1 MTKHAALVVALTL
14 LFAGVGSAAVA
25 SRSLAPAKQR
35 SAAIKHEKRLGPKP
49 TPHWYWRWT
58 EWRLGEGYARGRA
71 QQRSLRPSHA
81 PRRIP
86 RWAWQ
91 RLHFFLVAR
100 AGKGQTT
107 TPRSRKPKPP
117 SSGGSSGGTAGIGL
131 LNYGGRLSSFAHNG
145 LYHLVVGDAWD
156 GDAKVLAASPGLG
169 LAYFS
174 GVDVNTQYSTG
185 VPYSQASKNGWLLRN
200 SSGSLLVNKG
210 YPDNYVGDV
219 GSAAYQR
226 AWIANVENYLAT
238 RRGIDGIFIDDVVV
252 DLRELTGVEAAKYPT
267 QQQWAAAMLS
277 FDKAVYAALHR
288 KGYYVALNA
297 SGYIPGDANSNTSAN
312 TQTWWKKLGP
322 YANGLMNEFYDE
334 TPTGT
339 DQLRASGTAWY
350 QGWNSWQQL
359 IGLAQSMGDDFIG
372 LEKGSS
378 TNTTAMTY
386 GKASFLLEWN
396 GGGSVFMYS
405 ARGSD
410 PTNGAWTTDIGKPA
424 RAKVRVG
431 VGWERAYT
439 GGTVLVNPS
448 ASGSQTITVA
458 GKSYT
463 LAPTTARILKG

>member
-1 MTKHAALVVALTL
+1 MTKHAALVFALML

-25 SRSLAPAKQR
+25 GRAPAPAKHL

-49 TPHWYWRWT
+49 TPRWYWRWAD
-58 EWRLGEGYARGRA
+58 WRLGEGFAQDRA
-71 QQRSLRPSHA
+71 HQHNLRPQQLPARVPH
-81 PRRIP
+81 
-86 RWAWQ
+86 WAWQ
-91 RLHFFLVAR
+91 RLHYFLLAR
-100 AGKGQTT
+100 AIKGHARTSTT
-107 TPRSRKPKPP
+107 RKPP
-117 SSGGSSGGTAGIGL
+117 SSRGSSGIGL
-131 LNYGGRLSSFAHNG
+131 LNYGGHLASFTHNS

-156 GDAKVLAASPGLG
+156 GDAKVLASGPGLG

-174 GVDVNTQYSTG
+174 GADVNTGYSTG
-185 VPYSQASKNGWLLRN
+185 VPYSQASQNGWLLRN

-210 YPDNYVGDV
+210 YPSNYVGDV

-226 AWIANVENYLAT
+226 AWIANVEKYLAGHP
-238 RRGIDGIFIDDVVV
+238 GIDGIFIDDVVF
-252 DLRELTGVEAAKYPT
+252 DLRDLASTEAAKYST
-267 QQQWAAAMLS
+267 QPQWGGAMLS
-277 FDKAVYAALHR
+277 FVEAVHAALHR
-288 KGYYVALNA
+288 KGYYVAVNA

-312 TQTWWKKLGP
+312 TQTWWRKLGP
-322 YANGLMNEFYDE
+322 YVDGLMNEYYDE

-339 DQLRASGTAWY
+339 DQLRTSGTAWY
-350 QGWNSWQQL
+350 QGWSSWQQL

-410 PTNGAWTTDIGKPA
+410 PTNGAWTTNIGKPA

-431 VGWERAYT
+431 AGWERAYT

-448 ASGSQTITVA
+448 ASASQTFTVK

-463 LAPTTARILKG
+463 LAPTTARILKGS